1 MMGQVNIFVE
11 LKRVRPPW
19 RANKNSRE
27 ESVMPATAGIQT
39 LRSKTKSQNLDS
51 GVRRNDGRKNRVPV
65 LTIRDNPS
73 AALFFILTLGL
84 ILARAEFGSAQSLEK
99 VRIGMPSLSL
109 SFIAPQVA
117 YARGF
122 FREEGIDAEIIR
134 IATNIG
140 IVAVTT
146 KEIGYTTAVGA
157 GLRSAVKGLP
167 LKVVTYFNGRPLH
180 VLVAKP
186 ELKAVPDLR
195 RKVIGFAGYGD
206 STEFMLR
213 AMLRQSGM
221 DLEKDVQAFQVSGS
235 GQRLQALLS
244 GKLDAAIVPPPFN
257 FEAESKGFVRLISA
271 ADVFETSVSGLA
283 LHVDTLKEKPAQVK
297 KMLRALL
304 KAQNF
309 IRGNKPESVRVIAD
323 WLKLEPRIAQ
333 ASYDIYVKGMSPN
346 GIVPERVL
354 ESDIERARKEQQV
367 KEAVPVAKVVDF
379 SLLRDALN
387 ELGMK

>member
-1 MMGQVNIFVE
+1 MG
-11 LKRVRPPW
+11 LRPLL
-19 RANKNSRE
+19 RSSEMVKDIKQQ
-27 ESVMPATAGIQT
+27 SVMPAKAGIQAPNA
-39 LRSKTKSQNLDS
+39 KEKSRNLDS
-51 GVRRNDGRKNRVPV
+51 GVRRNDV
-65 LTIRDNPS
+65 LRREHVLVLQFLLIFGS
-73 AALFFILTLGL
+73 IL
-84 ILARAEFGSAQSLEK
+84 IRAEFGLAQSLER

-109 SFIAPQVA
+109 SFVAPQVA

-146 KEIGYTTAVGA
+146 KEIGYSTAVGA
-157 GLRSAVKGLP
+157 GLRSAVRGLP

-186 ELKAVPDLR
+186 ELKALPDLR

-213 AMLRQSGM
+213 AILRQGNM
-221 DLEKDVQAFQVSGS
+221 ELEKDVQAFQVSGS

-257 FEAESKGFVRLISA
+257 FEAESKGFVRLMAA

-283 LHVDTLKEKPAQVK
+283 LHNDTLKEKPAQVK
-297 KMLRALL
+297 RMLRALL

-309 IRGNKPESVRVIAD
+309 IRSNKTESVRVIAD
-323 WLKLEPRIAQ
+323 WLKLDPGIAQ
-333 ASYDIYVKGMSPN
+333 ASYDIYVRGMSPN
-346 GIVPERVL
+346 GMVPERVL
-354 ESDIERARKEQQV
+354 ETDIERARKEQNV
-367 KEAVPVAKVVDF
+367 KEAMPVNRIVDF
-379 SLLRDALN
+379 TMLKEALN
-387 ELGMK
+387 ELGMR

>member
-1 MMGQVNIFVE
+1 MRCRLNILTG
-11 LKRVRPPW
+11 LKRLLPSSKII
-19 RANKNSRE
+19 KNSRQKF
-27 ESVMPATAGIQT
+27 VMPAKAGIQVPGA
-39 LRSKTKSQNLDS
+39 RKKVQNLDS
-51 GVRRNDGRKNRVPV
+51 GVCRSDLGKNGVSVFPLPDKLSATFLFLLV
-65 LTIRDNPS
+65 FCLT
-73 AALFFILTLGL
+73 
-84 ILARAEFGSAQSLEK
+84 LARAEFGVAQGLEK

-134 IATNIG
+134 IATNVG
-140 IVAVTT
+140 LVAVTT

-157 GLRSAVKGLP
+157 GLRGAVKGLP

-186 ELKAVPDLR
+186 ELKTLADLR
-195 RKVIGFAGYGD
+195 RKIIGFAGYGD

-213 AMLRQSGM
+213 AILRQAGM
-221 DLEKDVQAFQVSGS
+221 ELEKDVQAFQVSGS

-244 GKLDAAIVPPPFN
+244 GKMDAAIVPPPFN
-257 FEAESKGFVRLISA
+257 FEAESKGFIRLMAA

-283 LHVDTLKEKPAQVK
+283 LHVDTLRDKPAQVK

-309 IRGNKPESVRVIAD
+309 IRNNKAESVRVIAD
-323 WLKLEPRIAQ
+323 WLKLEPKISQ
-333 ASYDIYVKGMSPN
+333 ASYDIYVKGMSMN

-354 ESDIERARKEQQV
+354 ESDIERARKDQQV
-367 KEAVPVAKVVDF
+367 QEAVPVGKVVDF
-379 SLLRDALN
+379 SMLREALN
-387 ELGMK
+387 ELGMR

>member
-1 MMGQVNIFVE
+1 MCRLDTFMG
-11 LKRVRPPW
+11 LKRLRPSSQII
-19 RANKNSRE
+19 KNDRQK
-27 ESVMPATAGIQT
+27 SVMPATAGNQT
-39 LRSKTKSQNLDS
+39 FNPRTKSQNLDS
-51 GVRRNDGRKNRVPV
+51 GVRRNDARKNRVSV
-65 LTIRDNPS
+65 LTIRAKPS
-73 AALFFILTLGL
+73 AILLFLLVFGLT
-84 ILARAEFGSAQSLEK
+84 LARAEISAAQGLEK

-167 LKVVTYFNGRPLH
+167 LKVVIYFNGRPLH

-186 ELKAVPDLR
+186 ELKSLVDLR

-213 AMLRQSGM
+213 AMLRQAGLE
-221 DLEKDVQAFQVSGS
+221 LEKDVQAFQVSGS
-235 GQRLQALLS
+235 GQRLQALLT

-257 FEAESKGFVRLISA
+257 FEAESKGFVRLITA

-283 LHVDTLKEKPAQVK
+283 LHVDTLRDKPAQVK
-297 KMLRALL
+297 RMLRALL

-309 IRGNKPESVRVIAD
+309 IRSNKTESVRVIAE

-354 ESDIERARKEQQV
+354 ESDIERARKDQQV
-367 KEAVPVAKVVDF
+367 KEAVPFGKVVDF
-379 SLLRDALN
+379 AMLKEALN

>member
-1 MMGQVNIFVE
+1 MMHRGII
-11 LKRVRPPW
+11 KM
-19 RANKNSRE
+19 ARE
-27 ESVMPATAGIQT
+27 TQMPMLQSISVMPAQAGIQT
-39 LRSKTKSQNLDS
+39 TSERQPIPNLDS
-51 GVRRNDGRKNRVPV
+51 GFRRNDKEKKSASALLLV
-65 LTIRDNPS
+65 LFGFVVT
-73 AALFFILTLGL
+73 LTWADF
-84 ILARAEFGSAQSLEK
+84 ARAQSLEK

-157 GLRSAVKGLP
+157 GLRSAVRGLP

-180 VLVAKP
+180 VLVAKSDLKSVP
-186 ELKAVPDLR
+186 ELR
-195 RKVIGFAGYGD
+195 RKIIGFAGYGD

-213 AMLRQSGM
+213 AILRQANM

-257 FEAESKGFVRLISA
+257 FEAESKGFVRLMAA

-283 LHVDTLKEKPAQVK
+283 LHNDTVKEKPAQVK
-297 KMLRALL
+297 RMLRALL

-309 IRGNKPESVRVIAD
+309 MRANKSESVRVIAD
-323 WLKLEPRIAQ
+323 WLKLEPGIAQ
-333 ASYDIYVKGMSPN
+333 ASYDIYVKGMSLN
-346 GIVPERVL
+346 GMVPERVL
-354 ESDIERARKEQQV
+354 ETDIERARKEQNV
-367 KEAVPVAKVVDF
+367 KDAVPVNRIVDF
-379 SLLRDALN
+379 SLLKESLN
-387 ELGMK
+387 ELGKR

>member
-1 MMGQVNIFVE
+1 MVNIFMGLQRLLVSPTMM
-11 LKRVRPPW
+11 KDIKQKTVMT
-19 RANKNSRE
+19 AN
-27 ESVMPATAGIQT
+27 AGIRT
-39 LRSKTKSQNLDS
+39 PDARGRSRNLDS
-51 GVRRNDGRKNRVPV
+51 GMRRNNDGTERTVAITLKQ
-65 LTIRDNPS
+65 
-73 AALFFILTLGL
+73 ALALQFLLVFGLTLV
-84 ILARAEFGSAQSLEK
+84 RVEFGLAQSLEK

-157 GLRSAVKGLP
+157 GLRSAVRGLP
-167 LKVVTYFNGRPLH
+167 LKVITYFNGRPMH

-186 ELKAVPDLR
+186 ELKTLPDLR

-213 AMLRQSGM
+213 AILRQANM
-221 DLEKDVQAFQVSGS
+221 ELEKDVQAFQVSGS

-257 FEAESKGFVRLISA
+257 FEAESKGFVRLMAA

-283 LHVDTLKEKPAQVK
+283 LHVDTLRDKPAQVK
-297 KMLRALL
+297 RMLRALL

-323 WLKLEPRIAQ
+323 WLKLEPGIAQ
-333 ASYDIYVKGMSPN
+333 SSYDIYVKGMSAN
-346 GIVPERVL
+346 GMVPERVL

-367 KEAVPVAKVVDF
+367 KDAVPVGKIVDF
-379 SLLRDALN
+379 AMLKEALN

>member
-1 MMGQVNIFVE
+1 MTDLVNIFMGLRRLLVSPTIF
-11 LKRVRPPW
+11 KDI
-19 RANKNSRE
+19 KQKT
-27 ESVMPATAGIQT
+27 VMPANAGIRT
-39 LRSKTKSQNLDS
+39 PNATRRSGNLDCGARRS
-51 GVRRNDGRKNRVPV
+51 GDRAERVFAIPAKHVR
-65 LTIRDNPS
+65 
-73 AALFFILTLGL
+73 AFLFSLVFGLTLV
-84 ILARAEFGSAQSLEK
+84 RAEFGWAQALEK

-157 GLRSAVKGLP
+157 GLRSAVRGLP
-167 LKVVTYFNGRPLH
+167 LKVITYFNGRPMH
-180 VLVAKP
+180 VLVAKS
-186 ELKAVPDLR
+186 EIKTLPDLR

-213 AMLRQSGM
+213 AILRQAGLE
-221 DLEKDVQAFQVSGS
+221 LEKDVQAFQVSGS

-257 FEAESKGFVRLISA
+257 FEAESKGFVRLMAA

-283 LHVDTLKEKPAQVK
+283 LHVDTLRDKPGQVK
-297 KMLRALL
+297 RMLRALL

-323 WLKLEPRIAQ
+323 WLKLEPGIAQ
-333 ASYDIYVKGMSPN
+333 SSYDIYVKGMSLN
-346 GIVPERVL
+346 GMVPERVL
-354 ESDIERARKEQQV
+354 ETDIERARKEQQV
-367 KEAVPVAKVVDF
+367 KEAVPVGKIVDF
-379 SLLRDALN
+379 AMLKEALN

>member
-1 MMGQVNIFVE
+1 MIDRVNIFMRLRRLPSSPE
-11 LKRVRPPW
+11 MMNNIKQQ
-19 RANKNSRE
+19 
-27 ESVMPATAGIQT
+27 SVMPAKAGIQA
-39 LRSKTKSQNLDS
+39 RNAREKSRNLDS
-51 GVRRNDGRKNRVPV
+51 RVRRNDDRTERIVAFTPKQALV
-65 LTIRDNPS
+65 LQ
-73 AALFFILTLGL
+73 FILILGL
-84 ILARAEFGSAQSLEK
+84 TLVRAEFGLAQSFEK

-157 GLRSAVKGLP
+157 GLRSAVRGLP
-167 LKVVTYFNGRPLH
+167 IKVITYFNGRPMH

-186 ELKAVPDLR
+186 ELKTLPELR

-213 AMLRQSGM
+213 AILRQAGLE
-221 DLEKDVQAFQVSGS
+221 LEKDVQAFQVSGS

-257 FEAESKGFVRLISA
+257 FEAESKGFVRLMAA

-283 LHVDTLKEKPAQVK
+283 LHVDTLRDKPAQVK
-297 KMLRALL
+297 RMLRALL

-309 IRGNKPESVRVIAD
+309 IRSNKPESVRVIAD
-323 WLKLEPRIAQ
+323 WLKLEPGIAQ
-333 ASYDIYVKGMSPN
+333 SSYDIYVKGMSLN
-346 GIVPERVL
+346 GMVPERVL

-367 KEAVPVAKVVDF
+367 KETVPVGKIVDF
-379 SLLRDALN
+379 AMLKEALN

>member
-1 MMGQVNIFVE
+1 MMPPENTFRGKGRRLRSPEMMKNI
-11 LKRVRPPW
+11 
-19 RANKNSRE
+19 ANQ
-27 ESVMPATAGIQT
+27 SVMPANAGIQCVNA
-39 LRSKTKSQNLDS
+39 RQHSWNLDS
-51 GVRRNDGRKNRVPV
+51 GMRRNDAQKNSASVPV
-65 LTIRDNPS
+65 LILFLVQFAVTLSCAAS
-73 AALFFILTLGL
+73 AH
-84 ILARAEFGSAQSLEK
+84 AQGLEK

-157 GLRSAVKGLP
+157 GLRSAVRGLP

-180 VLVAKP
+180 VLVAKSDLKSVP
-186 ELKAVPDLR
+186 ELR
-195 RKVIGFAGYGD
+195 RKIIGFAGYGD

-213 AMLRQSGM
+213 AILRQANM

-257 FEAESKGFVRLISA
+257 FEAESKGFVRLMAA

-283 LHVDTLKEKPAQVK
+283 LHNDTLKEKPAQVK
-297 KMLRALL
+297 RMLRALL
-304 KAQNF
+304 KAQNLM
-309 IRGNKPESVRVIAD
+309 RANKTESVRVIAD
-323 WLKLEPRIAQ
+323 WLKLEPGIAQ
-333 ASYDIYVKGMSPN
+333 ASYDIYVKGMSIN
-346 GIVPERVL
+346 GMVPERVL
-354 ESDIERARKEQQV
+354 ETDIERARKEQNV
-367 KEAVPVAKVVDF
+367 KENVPVNRIVDF
-379 SLLRDALN
+379 AVLREALN
-387 ELGMK
+387 ELGMR

>member
-1 MMGQVNIFVE
+1 MKDRKCEDDIDRTRVRHARVRGQPGLYFNGRARNLVSRFRGNDGKNYPLPAETVTRT
-11 LKRVRPPW
+11 KRVTFLIVL
-19 RANKNSRE
+19 AF
-27 ESVMPATAGIQT
+27 SVLLTA
-39 LRSKTKSQNLDS
+39 
-51 GVRRNDGRKNRVPV
+51 
-65 LTIRDNPS
+65 
-73 AALFFILTLGL
+73 
-84 ILARAEFGSAQSLEK
+84 AECSLAQSLER

-157 GLRSAVKGLP
+157 GLRSAVRGLP
-167 LKVVTYFNGRPLH
+167 LKVITYFNGRPMH

-186 ELKAVPDLR
+186 ELKALPDLR

-213 AMLRQSGM
+213 AILRQAGLE
-221 DLEKDVQAFQVSGS
+221 LEKDVQAFQVSGS

-257 FEAESKGFVRLISA
+257 FEAESKGFVRLMAA

-283 LHVDTLKEKPAQVK
+283 LHVDTLRDKPAQVK
-297 KMLRALL
+297 RMLRGLL

-323 WLKLEPRIAQ
+323 WLKLEPGIAQ
-333 ASYDIYVKGMSPN
+333 SSYDIYVKGMSVN
-346 GIVPERVL
+346 GMVPERVL
-354 ESDIERARKEQQV
+354 ETDIERARKEQQV
-367 KEAVPVAKVVDF
+367 KEAVPVGRIVDF
-379 SLLRDALN
+379 GMLKEALN

>member
-1 MMGQVNIFVE
+1 MIDRVNIFMRLRRLPSSPE
-11 LKRVRPPW
+11 MMNNIKQQ
-19 RANKNSRE
+19 
-27 ESVMPATAGIQT
+27 SVMPAKAGIQA
-39 LRSKTKSQNLDS
+39 RNAREKSRNLDS
-51 GVRRNDGRKNRVPV
+51 RVRRNDDRTERIVAFTPKQ
-65 LTIRDNPS
+65 
-73 AALFFILTLGL
+73 ALALQFILILGL
-84 ILARAEFGSAQSLEK
+84 TLVRAEFGLAQSFEK

-157 GLRSAVKGLP
+157 GLRSAVRGLP
-167 LKVVTYFNGRPLH
+167 IKVITYFNGRPMH

-186 ELKAVPDLR
+186 ELKTLPELR

-213 AMLRQSGM
+213 AILRQAGLE
-221 DLEKDVQAFQVSGS
+221 LEKDVQAFQVSGS

-257 FEAESKGFVRLISA
+257 FEAESKGFVRLMAA

-283 LHVDTLKEKPAQVK
+283 LHVDTLRDKPAQVK
-297 KMLRALL
+297 RMLRALL

-309 IRGNKPESVRVIAD
+309 IRSNKPETVRVIAN
-323 WLKLEPRIAQ
+323 WLKLEPGIAQ
-333 ASYDIYVKGMSPN
+333 SSYDIYVKGMSLN
-346 GIVPERVL
+346 GMVPERVL

-367 KEAVPVAKVVDF
+367 KETVPVGKIVDF
-379 SLLRDALN
+379 AMLKEALN

>member
-1 MMGQVNIFVE
+1 MSDQVNIFMG
-11 LKRVRPPW
+11 LRRLL
-19 RANKNSRE
+19 RAPEMMKDSEQPSR
-27 ESVMPATAGIQT
+27 MPT
-39 LRSKTKSQNLDS
+39 LNAKDKSRNLDS
-51 GVRRNDGRKNRVPV
+51 GVRRNYDGTERIVAIIAKRVLV
-65 LTIRDNPS
+65 FQFL
-73 AALFFILTLGL
+73 LVFGLTLVRG
-84 ILARAEFGSAQSLEK
+84 EFGFAQSLEK

-157 GLRSAVKGLP
+157 GLRSAVRGLP
-167 LKVVTYFNGRPLH
+167 LKVVTYFNGRPMH

-186 ELKAVPDLR
+186 ELKTLPDLR

-213 AMLRQSGM
+213 AILRQAGLE
-221 DLEKDVQAFQVSGS
+221 LEKDVQAFQVSGS

-257 FEAESKGFVRLISA
+257 FEAESKGFVRLMA
-271 ADVFETSVSGLA
+271 AAELFETSVSGLA
-283 LHVDTLKEKPAQVK
+283 LHVDTLRDKPDQVK
-297 KMLRALL
+297 RMLRALL

-309 IRGNKPESVRVIAD
+309 IRSNKPGSVRVIAD
-323 WLKLEPRIAQ
+323 WLKLEPGIAQ
-333 ASYDIYVKGMSPN
+333 SSYDIYVKGMSLN
-346 GIVPERVL
+346 GMVPERVL
-354 ESDIERARKEQQV
+354 ETDIERARKEQQV
-367 KEAVPVAKVVDF
+367 KESVPVGKIVDF
-379 SLLRDALN
+379 AMLKEALN

>member
-1 MMGQVNIFVE
+1 MMHQESTYIVPVTQGP
-11 LKRVRPPW
+11 VRKW
-19 RANKNSRE
+19 NF
-27 ESVMPATAGIQT
+27 VMPAQAGIQV
-39 LRSKTKSQNLDS
+39 RGIAEQTKNLDS
-51 GVRRNDGRKNRVPV
+51 GFRRNDVITFLLSLAPRTRRFSFLFLLVFS
-65 LTIRDNPS
+65 LTLIG
-73 AALFFILTLGL
+73 AAL
-84 ILARAEFGSAQSLEK
+84 AQAQDLEK

-157 GLRSAVKGLP
+157 GLRSAVRGLP

-186 ELKAVPDLR
+186 ELKSLADLR

-213 AMLRQSGM
+213 AILRQSNM
-221 DLEKDVQAFQVSGS
+221 DLERDVQAFQVSGS

-257 FEAESKGFVRLISA
+257 FEAESKGFVRLMAA

-283 LHVDTLKEKPAQVK
+283 LHNDTLKEKPSQVK
-297 KMLRALL
+297 RMLRALL

-309 IRGNKPESVRVIAD
+309 MRGNKVESVRVIAD
-323 WLKLEPRIAQ
+323 WLKLEPGIAQ
-333 ASYDIYVKGMSPN
+333 SSYDIYVKGMSLN
-346 GIVPERVL
+346 GMVPERVL
-354 ESDIERARKEQQV
+354 ETDIERARKEQNV
-367 KEAVPVAKVVDF
+367 KEAIPVNRLVDF
-379 SLLRDALN
+379 TLLKEALH

>member
-1 MMGQVNIFVE
+1 MRQVE
-11 LKRVRPPW
+11 
-19 RANKNSRE
+19 A
-27 ESVMPATAGIQT
+27 
-39 LRSKTKSQNLDS
+39 
-51 GVRRNDGRKNRVPV
+51 
-65 LTIRDNPS
+65 PS
-73 AALFFILTLGL
+73 AKFLAGLLFGL
-84 ILARAEFGSAQSLEK
+84 MLAYAEIGTAQTLEK
-99 VRIGMPSLSL
+99 VRIGMPSFSL

-134 IATNIG
+134 IATNVG

-167 LKVVTYFNGRPLH
+167 LKVIMYFNGRPLH

-186 ELKAVPDLR
+186 EFKTLAELR
-195 RKVIGFAGYGD
+195 KKIIGFAGYGD

-213 AMLRQSGM
+213 AMLRQAGM

-235 GQRLQALLS
+235 GQRQQALLS
-244 GKLDAAIVPPPFN
+244 GRLDAAIIPPPFN
-257 FEAESKGFVRLISA
+257 FEAESKGFVRLMSA

-283 LHVDTLKEKPAQVK
+283 LHVDTLKEKPLQVR

-304 KAQNF
+304 KAQAF
-309 IRGNKPESVRVIAD
+309 IRNNKNESVRVIAD

-333 ASYDIYVKGMSPN
+333 SSYEIYVKGMSVN

-354 ESDIERARKEQQV
+354 ESDIERARNDQQV
-367 KEAVPVAKVVDF
+367 KAAVSVGRVVDF
-379 SLLRDALN
+379 AMLRDALN

>member
-1 MMGQVNIFVE
+1 MCHSSNRIRYGRRTMFLGILLV
-11 LKRVRPPW
+11 
-19 RANKNSRE
+19 
-27 ESVMPATAGIQT
+27 SV
-39 LRSKTKSQNLDS
+39 LS
-51 GVRRNDGRKNRVPV
+51 V
-65 LTIRDNPS
+65 
-73 AALFFILTLGL
+73 
-84 ILARAEFGSAQSLEK
+84 RAEIVTAQNLEK

-134 IATNIG
+134 IATNVG

-167 LKVVTYFNGRPLH
+167 LKVMMYFNGRPLH
-180 VLVAKP
+180 VLVSKP
-186 ELKAVPDLR
+186 ELKSLAELR
-195 RKVIGFAGYGD
+195 KKVIGFAGYGD

-213 AMLRQSGM
+213 AMLRQAGM
-221 DLEKDVQAFQVSGS
+221 ELEKDVQAFQVSGS

-257 FEAESKGFVRLISA
+257 FEAESKGFVRLVSA

-283 LHVDTLKEKPAQVK
+283 LHVDTLKEKPIQVR

-304 KAQNF
+304 KAQTF
-309 IRGNKPESVRVIAD
+309 IRNSKPESVRVIAE
-323 WLKLEPRIAQ
+323 WLKLEPRIVQ
-333 ASYDIYVKGMSPN
+333 ASYEIYVKGMSPN

-367 KEAVPVAKVVDF
+367 KEAVPVGRVVDF
-379 SLLRDALN
+379 TMLQEVSN
-387 ELGMK
+387 QLGMK

>member
-1 MMGQVNIFVE
+1 MCHSSNRIRYGRRTTFLGILLVS
-11 LKRVRPPW
+11 LLSVRT
-19 RANKNSRE
+19 E
-27 ESVMPATAGIQT
+27 IVTA
-39 LRSKTKSQNLDS
+39 QN
-51 GVRRNDGRKNRVPV
+51 
-65 LTIRDNPS
+65 
-73 AALFFILTLGL
+73 
-84 ILARAEFGSAQSLEK
+84 LEK

-134 IATNIG
+134 IATNVG

-167 LKVVTYFNGRPLH
+167 LKVMMYFNGRPLH
-180 VLVAKP
+180 VLVSKP
-186 ELKAVPDLR
+186 ELKSLAELR
-195 RKVIGFAGYGD
+195 KKVIGFAGYGD

-213 AMLRQSGM
+213 AMLRPAGM
-221 DLEKDVQAFQVSGS
+221 ELEKDVQAFQVSGS

-257 FEAESKGFVRLISA
+257 FEAESKGFVRLVSA

-283 LHVDTLKEKPAQVK
+283 LHVDTLKEKPIQVR

-304 KAQNF
+304 KAQTF
-309 IRGNKPESVRVIAD
+309 IRNSKPESVRVIAE

-333 ASYDIYVKGMSPN
+333 ASYEIYVKGMSPN

-367 KEAVPVAKVVDF
+367 KEAVPVGRVVDF
-379 SLLRDALN
+379 TMLQEVSN
-387 ELGMK
+387 QLGMK

>member
-1 MMGQVNIFVE
+1 MWAE
-11 LKRVRPPW
+11 
-19 RANKNSRE
+19 
-27 ESVMPATAGIQT
+27 AGIQWRNT
-39 LRSKTKSQNLDS
+39 QKGIEKVGSLGRNSVLRVT
-51 GVRRNDGRKNRVPV
+51 PV
-65 LTIRDNPS
+65 LLLLAF
-73 AALFFILTLGL
+73 AAILVF
-84 ILARAEFGSAQSLEK
+84 ADCSRAQGLEK
-99 VRIGMPSLSL
+99 ARIGMPSLSL

-157 GLRSAVKGLP
+157 GLRSAVRGLP

-180 VLVAKP
+180 VLVARP
-186 ELKAVPDLR
+186 ELKNLSDLR
-195 RKVIGFAGYGD
+195 RRVVGFAGYGD

-213 AMLRQSGM
+213 AMLRQANM

-257 FEAESKGFVRLISA
+257 FEAESKGFIRLMAA

-283 LHVDTLKEKPAQVK
+283 LHNDTLKEKPAQVK
-297 KMLRALL
+297 RMLRALL

-309 IRGNKPESVRVIAD
+309 IRTSKAESVRVIAE
-323 WLKLEPRIAQ
+323 WLKLDAGIAQ
-333 ASYDIYVKGMSPN
+333 ASYEIYVKGMSLN
-346 GIVPERVL
+346 GMVPERVL
-354 ESDIERARKEQQV
+354 ETDIERARKEQNV
-367 KEAVPVAKVVDF
+367 KEAVPVHRIVDF
-379 SLLRDALN
+379 SLLKEALN
-387 ELGMK
+387 ELGTR

>member
-1 MMGQVNIFVE
+1 MTYRFNIMG
-11 LKRVRPPW
+11 LKRERPS
-19 RANKNSRE
+19 AEMKKNSGPKPIMLAK
-27 ESVMPATAGIQT
+27 SGNQT
-39 LRSKTKSQNLDS
+39 FNPRTKSQHLDS
-51 GVRRNDGRKNRVPV
+51 SGCRNDARKNRVSV
-65 LTIRDNPS
+65 LTIRAKPS
-73 AALFFILTLGL
+73 AILLFLLVFGLT
-84 ILARAEFGSAQSLEK
+84 LARAEISAAQGLEK

-167 LKVVTYFNGRPLH
+167 LKVVIYFNGRPLH

-186 ELKAVPDLR
+186 ELKSLVDLR

-213 AMLRQSGM
+213 AMLRQAGLE
-221 DLEKDVQAFQVSGS
+221 LEKDVQAFQVSGS
-235 GQRLQALLS
+235 GQRLQALLT

-257 FEAESKGFVRLISA
+257 FEAESKGFVRLITA

-283 LHVDTLKEKPAQVK
+283 LHVDTLRDKPAQVK
-297 KMLRALL
+297 RMLRALL

-309 IRGNKPESVRVIAD
+309 IRSNKTESVRVIAE

-354 ESDIERARKEQQV
+354 ESDIERARKDQQV
-367 KEAVPVAKVVDF
+367 KEAVPFGKVVDF
-379 SLLRDALN
+379 AMLKEALN

>member
-1 MMGQVNIFVE
+1 MFLGILLVSV
-11 LKRVRPPW
+11 LSVRT
-19 RANKNSRE
+19 E
-27 ESVMPATAGIQT
+27 IVTA
-39 LRSKTKSQNLDS
+39 QN
-51 GVRRNDGRKNRVPV
+51 
-65 LTIRDNPS
+65 
-73 AALFFILTLGL
+73 
-84 ILARAEFGSAQSLEK
+84 LEK

-134 IATNIG
+134 IATNVG

-167 LKVVTYFNGRPLH
+167 LKVMMYFNGRPLH
-180 VLVAKP
+180 VLVSKP
-186 ELKAVPDLR
+186 ELKSLAELR
-195 RKVIGFAGYGD
+195 KKVIGFAGYGD

-213 AMLRQSGM
+213 AMLRPAGM
-221 DLEKDVQAFQVSGS
+221 ELEKDVQAFQVSGS

-257 FEAESKGFVRLISA
+257 FEAESKGFVRLVSA

-283 LHVDTLKEKPAQVK
+283 LHVDTLKEKPIQVR

-304 KAQNF
+304 KAQTF
-309 IRGNKPESVRVIAD
+309 IRNSKPESVRVIAE
-323 WLKLEPRIAQ
+323 WLKLEPRIVQ
-333 ASYDIYVKGMSPN
+333 ASYEIYVKGMSPN

-367 KEAVPVAKVVDF
+367 KEAVPVGRVVDF
-379 SLLRDALN
+379 TMLQEVSN
-387 ELGMK
+387 QLGMK

>member
-1 MMGQVNIFVE
+1 MRQVKA
-11 LKRVRPPW
+11 LG
-19 RANKNSRE
+19 A
-27 ESVMPATAGIQT
+27 
-39 LRSKTKSQNLDS
+39 KSLA
-51 GVRRNDGRKNRVPV
+51 V
-65 LTIRDNPS
+65 LV
-73 AALFFILTLGL
+73 FGL
-84 ILARAEFGSAQSLEK
+84 ILACTEFGSAQSLER
-99 VRIGMPSLSL
+99 VRIGMPSFSL
-109 SFIAPQVA
+109 SFIAPEVA

-134 IATNIG
+134 IATNVG

-167 LKVVTYFNGRPLH
+167 LKVIMYFNGRPLH

-186 ELKAVPDLR
+186 EFKNLAELR
-195 RKVIGFAGYGD
+195 KKVIGFAGYGD

-213 AMLRQSGM
+213 AILRQAGM
-221 DLEKDVQAFQVSGS
+221 ELEKDVQAFQVSGS

-244 GKLDAAIVPPPFN
+244 GRLDAAIVPPPFN

-283 LHVDTLKEKPAQVK
+283 LHIDTLKEKPIQVR

-304 KAQNF
+304 KAQTF
-309 IRGNKPESVRVIAD
+309 IRNNKSESVRVIAD

-333 ASYDIYVKGMSPN
+333 SSYEIYVKGMSVN

-354 ESDIERARKEQQV
+354 ESDIERARNDQQV
-367 KEAVPVAKVVDF
+367 KESVSVGKVVDF
-379 SLLRDALN
+379 AMLRDALQ
-387 ELGMK
+387 ESGMK